1 MKLAGAQARAYL
13 ANPGERFGCI
23 LLYGANT
30 IRVSEKRI
38 DLAKRLVGPDGAR
51 ELRLTVL
58 QAAQVA
64 KQAGAVADNL
74 KAVGFFPGPRLV
86 IVEGATDAAFKQL
99 SSALSVRNAGDAF
112 LIVTA
117 GALSTRSKIRKLFEK
132 EKTAAAI
139 GVYDEP
145 LDKVAIQAMASEAGL
160 TALTPESLEHL
171 AQYSAY
177 QTASELRNTL
187 EKLAL
192 YTAKRQQP
200 VTPHDIEMLAPD
212 SRIAGM
218 EDVLFAVAEGRPSD
232 VVVPL
237 QRLYSQGVSADSVCQ
252 SAYVYFRS
260 LQRVALHGG
269 RLDAAFLK
277 LRPPVYGPTRD
288 RMASQV
294 RRWGQERLEAPLQE
308 LFTVGLAL
316 RSTNQ
321 APEAAVV
328 ERTLLRIAWM
338 APKPDFGRAR

>member
-1 MKLAGAQARAYL
+1 MKLAGAQARTYL
-13 ANPGERFGCI
+13 ANPGDRFGCV
-23 LLYGANT
+23 LLHGANT
-30 IRVSEKRI
+30 IRVAEKRI

-51 ELRLTVL
+51 ELRLTVF
-58 QAAQVA
+58 QAAQVT
-64 KQAGAVADNL
+64 KQAGAIADNL

-86 IVEGATDAAFKQL
+86 IVEGATDAVFRQL
-99 SSALSVRNAGDAF
+99 SSAVSTRNAGDAF
-112 LIVTA
+112 LVVTA
-117 GALSTRSKIRKLFEK
+117 GALSTRSKIRKLFEE

-160 TALTPESLEHL
+160 TTLTHESLEHL

-192 YTAKRQQP
+192 YAVRRQQP
-200 VTPHDIEMLAPD
+200 VTPQDIEMLAPD

-252 SAYVYFRS
+252 SAYAYFRS
-260 LQRVALHGG
+260 LQKVALHQG

-277 LRPPVYGPTRD
+277 LRPPVFGPTRD
-288 RMASQV
+288 RMTSQV

-308 LFTVGLAL
+308 LFGVGLAL
-316 RSTNQ
+316 RSTNL
-321 APEAAVV
+321 APAAAVV

-338 APKPDFGRAR
+338 APKSDVGKAG

>member
-1 MKLAGAQARAYL
+1 MKLTGAHAQAYL
-13 ANPGERFGCI
+13 ANPGDRFGCI
-23 LLYGANT
+23 LLHGANT
-30 IRVSEKRI
+30 IRVTDKRI
-38 DLAKRLVGPDGAR
+38 ELAKRLVGPDGSR

-58 QAAQVA
+58 QAAQIT
-64 KQAGAVADNL
+64 KHAGTVADNL

-86 IVEGATDAAFKQL
+86 IVEGVTDAVHEQL
-99 SSALSVRNAGDAF
+99 AMALSARSAGDAF

-117 GALSTRSKIRKLFEK
+117 GALSTRSRVRRLFEQDK
-132 EKTAAAI
+132 AAAAI

-145 LDKVAIQAMASEAGL
+145 LDKATIQTMASEAGL
-160 TALTPESLEHL
+160 STLTPESLEHL
-171 AQYSAY
+171 AQSSAY
-177 QTASELRNTL
+177 QTASEIRNTI

-192 YTAKRQQP
+192 YAMKRQQP
-200 VTPHDIEMLAPD
+200 IAPHDIELLAPD

-252 SAYVYFRS
+252 SAYAYFRS
-260 LQRVALHGG
+260 LQKVALHQG

-277 LRPPVYGPTRD
+277 LRPPVFGPTRD

-294 RRWGQERLEAPLQE
+294 RRWGQERLEAPLRE
-308 LFTVGLAL
+308 LFSVGLAL
-316 RSTNQ
+316 RSTNR
-321 APEAAVV
+321 APDAAVV

-338 APKPDFGRAR
+338 APKPDFGRSR